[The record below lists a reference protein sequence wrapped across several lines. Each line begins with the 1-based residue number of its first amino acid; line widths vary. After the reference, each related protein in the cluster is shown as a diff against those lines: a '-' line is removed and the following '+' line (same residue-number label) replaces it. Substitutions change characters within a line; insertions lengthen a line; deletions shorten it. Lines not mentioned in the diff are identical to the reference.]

1 MPRFQAII
9 AVVLLL
15 ASFSLAVAP
24 VQVPPNGKARGFISN
39 LDNFYAF
46 KPTGDW
52 LTSTFCYCHSP
63 VREPENWKYEKAH
76 IFQHEYY
83 NYHSNV
89 TFVAEHLCLARAHR
103 EGDQCI
109 RPNVERDNMDWYRE
123 HGKGGYICKR
133 FERTEEEKIRQANSK
148 RSTRREKR
156 NAPHFKSGGVCAK
169 PHCEMGPFEPDPEE
183 KSSHPGH
190 DTVCFNVAM
199 NFYGQNEL
207 EIKFNR
213 QKRKEKNGGAGRVS
227 TGYLEVQGYCEDMCQ
242 KNFKM
247 PVDMD
252 IDDPRAMGGSR
263 QWVYTGL
270 DDMCDN
276 CK

>member
-1 MPRFQAII
+1 MPRFLAIFAI
-9 AVVLLL
+9 FLLL
-15 ASFSLAVAP
+15 ASVSLAVAP
-24 VQVPPNGKARGFISN
+24 AQVPPNGKGRGFISN
-39 LDNFYAF
+39 LDKVYAQ
-46 KPTGDW
+46 PTGDW
-52 LTSTFCYCHSP
+52 LTSTYCYCHSP

-83 NYHSNV
+83 NYHSNT
-89 TFVAEHLCLARAHR
+89 TFVANHLCLARAHR

-109 RPNVERDNMDWYRE
+109 RPNVDQDNMDWY
-123 HGKGGYICKR
+123 KQGGYVCKK

-156 NAPHFKSGGVCAK
+156 NAPHFKSAGVCAK
-169 PHCEMGPFEPDPEE
+169 MHCEMGPFEPDPEE
-183 KSSHPGH
+183 KSSHPAH

-199 NFYGQNEL
+199 NFYGQDETEL
-207 EIKFNR
+207 KFNR
-213 QKRKEKNGGAGRVS
+213 QKRKEKDNHGGLVK
-227 TGYLEVQGYCEDMCQ
+227 TEYQEVRGYCEDMCQ

-252 IDDPRAMGGSR
+252 IDDPRARGGSR
-263 QWVYTGL
+263 QFVYTKL

-276 CK
+276 CR